1 MGSARERGAGCSAGA
16 AGPEGLARL
25 EEPLGEGSAGAGRK
39 ALLLNGGGISA
50 AAWELGCLAA
60 LDEAFGEGFCARFF
74 DIHIGVSAGAVVAAL
89 AANGILPGR
98 VRRDIL
104 NDRDGAF
111 NLRRTNVYRIDTWRA
126 LGKGWE
132 AMRQLARILHGYRR
146 EGIEFSIFDL
156 VDVVQE
162 LLPSGIFSLAPLQK
176 HLSRAFAAEG
186 CSDRFDDIERELYIP
201 AIDLDRGERVVFG
214 EEGERD
220 VLVSEAIAASCAIPA
235 FFRPYRIGARSFVD
249 GCMGGH
255 CHVDLAIRRGAT
267 LLVVVNPL
275 VPIRCEP
282 DRSTL
287 PSATSGEPCGVAD
300 LGISFVGDQAFRILS
315 RERLVTALELC
326 RRSRPE
332 VDILLIEP
340 SRHEPLLFLNGPL
353 SFRARGRIL
362 QHGYET
368 TLRDLEAHEQAYA
381 ELFSRH
387 AQGPAAL
394 GRAAAASEPVP
405 HAEESS

>member
-1 MGSARERGAGCSAGA
+1 MERVPESSSGRPESLARADEAPGAGPLRSGSLA
-16 AGPEGLARL
+16 APRA
-25 EEPLGEGSAGAGRK
+25 

-60 LDEAFGEGFCARFF
+60 LDETFGAGFCSHFF

-89 AANGILPGR
+89 AANGVRPAT

-111 NLRRTNVYRIDTWRA
+111 NLKRTNVYRIDTWRA
-126 LGKGWE
+126 LGKGWD

-162 LLPSGIFSLAPLQK
+162 LLPSGIFSLTPLQK
-176 HLSRAFAAEG
+176 HLARTFAAEG
-186 CSDRFDDIERELYIP
+186 CPDRFADLGRELYIP

-214 EEGERD
+214 EKGQRD

-235 FFRPYRIGARSFVD
+235 FFRPYRIGARSFID

-255 CHVDLAIRRGAT
+255 CHVDLAIRHGAT

-287 PSATSGEPCGVAD
+287 PSATNGQPCGVAD

-326 RRSRPE
+326 RRARPE

-340 SRHEPLLFLNGPL
+340 SRDEPLLFLNGPL

-362 QHGYET
+362 EHGYET
-368 TLRDLEAHEQAYA
+368 TLRDLEAHENAYR

-387 AQGPAAL
+387 GTPPAPAL
-394 GRAAAASEPVP
+394 
-405 HAEESS
+405 AEGAGAVGDAP